1 MINYCYACGLAALL
15 LTARLAAAQTTPAD
29 TTRLHYEEE
38 PMPTAPP
45 APPAPPA
52 LVRQEARGQWK
63 LGLNNFL
70 LGSYQDVN
78 GGNNGY
84 YTRYGLHL
92 AYERHL
98 SRAWSGQV
106 EVSPAIARY
115 QYPNLAIRGRL
126 AVRAQVAGRYYY
138 NLERRLRLGRPT
150 GGFSANYLSLAVG
163 TGLGGPVRE
172 TSFYLLPDHRPAAD
186 VALLYGLQRRLG
198 RYGFL
203 DASVGFSTLL
213 TRNSP
218 DELNLVASLR
228 VGLVLPPAEARPGPP
243 PADEL
248 KSLTPRFY
256 VGLQSG
262 ETDYRVHYSTQYPYP
277 AATQVVAG
285 GETRTELYLAQY
297 NPNYIEP
304 AYSSGGYGT
313 YTKIAGTY
321 QAYAGYYCTPRLA
334 VQVGVQRD
342 VSTNSVGGTF
352 VETGGDFQFIYNH
365 LLEERLLALPLQVRY
380 ALTRAFL
387 RHLQFDVVGGLIPV
401 WSSVDFR
408 DYRVVNN
415 EVSDELVYQF
425 QRSTMGLNANLA
437 LNLSYGLGRRRRVQA
452 TAELGVVQDLHGL
465 RQDTQPLQASASLGL
480 RYRFGYH

>member
-1 MINYCYACGLAALL
+1 MVKFYVFRGFLTALL
-15 LTARLAAAQTTPAD
+15 LGLAGRAAAQTTPAD
-29 TTRLHYEEE
+29 TTRLHYAEE
-38 PMPTAPP
+38 PLPAAPAAP
-45 APPAPPA
+45 AS

-70 LGSYQDVN
+70 PNSYQDLN

-84 YTRYGLHL
+84 YFRYGLHL

-98 SRAWSGQV
+98 GRAWSGQV

-115 QYPNLAIRGRL
+115 EYPNLDTRTRL
-126 AVRAQVAGRYYY
+126 ALRAQLAGRYYY
-138 NLERRLRLGRPT
+138 NLERRLRLGRRT

-172 TSFYLLPDHRPAAD
+172 TSFYLLPDQRAAAD

-203 DASVGFSTLL
+203 DASMGFSTLL
-213 TRNSP
+213 TRDSP
-218 DELNLVASLR
+218 DRLNLVGSLR

-243 PADEL
+243 PPDEL

-262 ETDYRVHYSTQYPYP
+262 QTSYWVHYSGQDPYP
-277 AATQVVAG
+277 AATEVVAG
-285 GETRTELYLAQY
+285 GETRTEFYLVPY
-297 NPNYIEP
+297 NYVNP

-313 YTKIAGTY
+313 YTNGASTY
-321 QAYAGYYCTPRLA
+321 HAYAGYYCTPRLA

-342 VSTNSVGGTF
+342 VSTYTIGGTL
-352 VETGGDFQFIYNH
+352 VETGGDFQFIDNH
-365 LLEERLLALPLQVRY
+365 LLKEHLLAVPVQVRY

-408 DYRVVNN
+408 DYLVVDNQ
-415 EVSDELVYQF
+415 VSDQVVYQF
-425 QRSTMGLNANLA
+425 QRRTLGLNASLA

-452 TAELGVVQDLHGL
+452 TTEFGLVQDLHGL

-480 RYRFGYH
+480 RYRFGYR